1 MHFKRN
7 AHVCLHVTDLQRSLA
22 YYGKLGFTE
31 VFHFTRKGRD
41 FGRYLRVADQCF
53 LELFEEPGRGPVV
66 NNGIVHFCLET
77 GDLPALMA
85 FLDAQGVAY
94 TAPKLGGD
102 FTWQIW
108 LEDPDGNKFEVH
120 AYTGQSM
127 QQHGGTMEVDW

>member
-1 MHFKRN
+1 MHFKRI

-22 YYGKLGFTE
+22 YYGRLGFTE

-41 FGRYLRVADQCF
+41 FGRYLQVADQCF

-77 GDLPALMA
+77 DNLQALMA
-85 FLDAQGVAY
+85 FLDAQGVSY

-120 AYTGQSM
+120 AYTDRSM
-127 QQHGGTMEVDW
+127 QQHGGTMEADW